1 MLAGSHRGQ
10 TVVRTG
16 DLPPQGVGGRGTYE
30 EAFSASLSAQSIMR
44 GREHRYE
51 AVNPAY
57 QAIFPGVELVGRTV
71 RDVIPDI
78 EEQGYGALLDAVYE
92 TGTPQYGREM
102 RFQAPGQEA
111 KYFNFVFAPMRDQR
125 GAVDGIYVESHDVT
139 EQVVNRRALEES
151 ERHYRLLSEY
161 STDMISRHTPD
172 GTYIFVSP
180 ACRALTGYAPEE
192 LIGRSAY
199 RFFHPNDVE
208 QIAGTHSAILERPET
223 DTISYRLRRKD
234 GTYIW
239 FETTTRA
246 VRNVD
251 TGEIE
256 ELIAVSRDITERKHA
271 EEQVLFQ
278 AQLLE
283 QVAAAVIATDLD
295 GTVTHWNAHA
305 ETIYGWSR
313 DEVLGRDIRELT
325 VGPAETSVADEIM
338 AQLRAGRS
346 WQGEFTAT
354 RKDGSTFPAYV
365 TDALVYDAAR
375 RPIGIVGVSA
385 DITERERAE
394 EERSLLLDRLE
405 RALEM
410 RDRFLSIT
418 AHEVLT
424 PVTSAKGYADLLRRR
439 AKAKGDADTI
449 RALDVIISQMGRI
462 ARLID
467 DLRDVSLIESGR
479 LELDSTVFELAPA
492 VSEIIRDLELSNP
505 GFEIRL
511 DERVH
516 GVLVRA
522 DRVRTLQVIA
532 NLLSNAV
539 KYSGQSRMVEVTIDR
554 TDDKVSVA
562 VRDFGVGIPEPE
574 QDRVFDPYFRAT
586 NVSGEQGLGLGLHIG
601 RLIAEHQGGS
611 LTMASCTGKGSAF
624 CLDLPLA
631 HR

>member
-1 MLAGSHRGQ
+1 
-10 TVVRTG
+10 
-16 DLPPQGVGGRGTYE
+16 
-30 EAFSASLSAQSIMR
+30 MR
-44 GREHRYE
+44 GPEHRYE

-71 RDVIPDI
+71 REVIPDI

-92 TGTPQYGREM
+92 TGQPQYGHEV
-102 RFQAPGQEA
+102 RFQAPGQQVT
-111 KYFNFVFAPMRDQR
+111 YFNFVFAPMRDQR
-125 GAVDGIYVESHDVT
+125 GAVNGIYVEAHDVT
-139 EQVVNRRALEES
+139 EQVLNRRALEES

-161 STDMISRHTPD
+161 STDMISRHTLD
-172 GTYIFVSP
+172 GTYVFVSP
-180 ACRALTGYAPEE
+180 ACRALTGYEPEE
-192 LIGRSAY
+192 LVGHSAY
-199 RFFHPNDVE
+199 QFFHPDDVE
-208 QIAGTHSAILERPET
+208 QIVGTHSAILERPET

-239 FETTTRA
+239 FETTSRA
-246 VRNVD
+246 VRTPD
-251 TGEIE
+251 TGQIE
-256 ELIAVSRDITERKHA
+256 ELIAVSRDITERKQA

-283 QVAAAVIATDLD
+283 QVAAAVIATDLE

-325 VGPAETSVADEIM
+325 VGPAEASVADEIM

-365 TDALVYDAAR
+365 TDSLVYDATR

-394 EERSLLLDRLE
+394 KERSLLLARLE

-439 AKAKGDADTI
+439 AKAKGDSDTI

-479 LELDSTVFELAPA
+479 LELDSTLFELGPA
-492 VSEIIRDLELSNP
+492 VGEIIRDLELTNP

-511 DERVH
+511 DERVP
-516 GVLVRA
+516 GVLVQA

-539 KYSGQSRMVEVTIDR
+539 KYSGKSRVVEVSVDR
-554 TDDKVSVA
+554 TDDKVSVE

-624 CLDLPLA
+624 CLDLPIA